1 MLEALEY
8 TAITLAPVFGGA
20 IVYLIISMIIVKW
33 IDRN

>member
-20 IVYLIISMIIVKW
+20 VIYLIISMIIVKW